1 MLALLPII
9 LLLLTPGVMLVIR
22 IVRPGFTYYYLLAV
36 AGSSLTWITMLVLG
50 FQLPQT
56 IRLLEWSPESLFP
69 ASPTLL
75 ADQSTW
81 PYAFAV
87 ATLALSA
94 ILTAVARIT
103 QHSWKTWVST
113 LTVAS
118 MGMLA
123 IFSGNLLT
131 LLLAWAAIDLV
142 ELIIFFIQVND
153 SSARERAVVSFSAR
167 TAGIVLLL
175 WAGVVVAPGDPFI
188 FSDIPAAA
196 SVYLLV
202 AAGLRLGVL
211 PLHLPFAQELPLRR
225 GLGSILRL
233 APAAS
238 SLMLLTRTATVGVAQ
253 PIQPYLFTLAGLA
266 AIYGAIGW
274 ITATDELRGRPF
286 WILGMAALA
295 VASAIKGH
303 PQASQAWGL
312 ACLLTGGLLF
322 LSSAKYRSLLII
334 FILGILGLTGL
345 PFTPAW
351 DGAHLYAAPFDVFL
365 PIFLISQAILMTGY
379 LRHALAAS
387 SDLSG
392 SERWIRTV
400 YPLGLGLLPLSH
412 YLIAW
417 QTPLPHDN
425 TGNYAE
431 WWAGLSVLII
441 TALLIFIGQR
451 DLHLP
456 SVIMP
461 VWNRLYSLKW
471 MANLAWALY
480 RSVGKVIVIATNIM
494 EGSGG
499 VLWAMVLL
507 VILVSLLVQ
516 SGLGG

>member
-22 IVRPGFTYYYLLAV
+22 ILRPGFTYFWLV
-36 AGSSLTWITMLVLG
+36 AAASSSLVWVMVLVLG

-56 IRLLEWSPESLFP
+56 LRLLEWNPEALFP

-75 ADQSTW
+75 ADPTTW

-87 ATLALSA
+87 ATLALSV
-94 ILTAVARIT
+94 ILTGAARFV
-103 QHSWKTWVST
+103 QYSWKTWAST
-113 LTVAS
+113 LTLA
-118 MGMLA
+118 GLGILA

-131 LLLAWAAIDLV
+131 LLLAWAAIDLI
-142 ELIIFFIQVND
+142 ELIILFIQVDD
-153 SSARERAVVSFSAR
+153 SSDRERAVISFSAR
-167 TAGIVLLL
+167 VAGIILLL
-175 WAGVVVAPGDPFI
+175 WAGLVGAPGDPFI
-188 FSDIPAAA
+188 FTDIPAEA
-196 SVYLLV
+196 SVYLLL

-225 GLGSILRL
+225 GLGSMLRL

-238 SLMLLTRTATVGVAQ
+238 SLMLLTRAAAVGVAHPLQ
-253 PIQPYLFTLAGLA
+253 PILFTLVCLA
-266 AIYGAIGW
+266 VIYGAFGW
-274 ITATDELRGRPF
+274 LTASDELRGRPY
-286 WILGMAALA
+286 WILGMASLA
-295 VASAIKGH
+295 VASAAKGH

-312 ACLLTGGLLF
+312 VCLLTGGLLF
-322 LSSAKYRSLLII
+322 LSSAKYRGLLII
-334 FILGILGLTGL
+334 FILGILGITGL

-351 DGAHLYAAPFDVFL
+351 DGAHLYSAPFDLYLPVFL
-365 PIFLISQAILMTGY
+365 IGQAILLTGY

-387 SDLSG
+387 TDLSG
-392 SERWIRTV
+392 SDRWIRSV

-417 QTPLPHDN
+417 RTPLPGDS

-431 WWAGLSVLII
+431 WWAGPSVLFL
-441 TALLIFIGQR
+441 TALLVYIGQR

-456 SVIMP
+456 SGIVPI
-461 VWNRLYSLKW
+461 WNRLFSLNW
-471 MANLAWALY
+471 MTSLAWGIY
-480 RSVGKVIVIATNIM
+480 RSIGRLIAIVTNIM
-494 EGSGG
+494 EGEGG

-507 VILVSLLVQ
+507 VILVSLLAQ

>member
-1 MLALLPII
+1 
-9 LLLLTPGVMLVIR
+9 
-22 IVRPGFTYYYLLAV
+22 
-36 AGSSLTWITMLVLG
+36 
-50 FQLPQT
+50 
-56 IRLLEWSPESLFP
+56 
-69 ASPTLL
+69 
-75 ADQSTW
+75 
-81 PYAFAV
+81 
-87 ATLALSA
+87 
-94 ILTAVARIT
+94 
-103 QHSWKTWVST
+103 
-113 LTVAS
+113 
-118 MGMLA
+118 
-123 IFSGNLLT
+123 
-131 LLLAWAAIDLV
+131 
-142 ELIIFFIQVND
+142 
-153 SSARERAVVSFSAR
+153 
-167 TAGIVLLL
+167 
-175 WAGVVVAPGDPFI
+175 
-188 FSDIPAAA
+188 
-196 SVYLLV
+196 
-202 AAGLRLGVL
+202 
-211 PLHLPFAQELPLRR
+211 
-225 GLGSILRL
+225 
-233 APAAS
+233 
-238 SLMLLTRTATVGVAQ
+238 
-253 PIQPYLFTLAGLA
+253 
-266 AIYGAIGW
+266 
-274 ITATDELRGRPF
+274 
-286 WILGMAALA
+286 MAALA

-303 PQASQAWGL
+303 PLASQAWGL
-312 ACLLTGGLLF
+312 ACLLSGGLLF

-351 DGAHLYAAPFDVFL
+351 DGAHLYAAPFDLFL

-431 WWAGLSVLII
+431 WWAGLSALII

-461 VWNRLYSLKW
+461 VWDRLYSLKW